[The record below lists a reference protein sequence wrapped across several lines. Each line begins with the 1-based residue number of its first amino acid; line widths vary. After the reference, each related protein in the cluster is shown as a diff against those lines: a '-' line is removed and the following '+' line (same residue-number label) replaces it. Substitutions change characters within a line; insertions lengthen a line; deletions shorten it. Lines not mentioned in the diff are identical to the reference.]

1 MIARFARL
9 LAASFAALLIPA
21 AAAFASDA
29 AQKNAI
35 ATPHE
40 GVSTAVTALVVFALV
55 FAVLST
61 KVWPM
66 ISSGLNERADKIKS
80 EIEAAEAAR
89 TQAKAAL
96 EQYEKSLADAR
107 VEAQKEIDKARA
119 SAQAIGAELK
129 ARNEVEIQAM
139 KAKAI
144 AEIEAAKRQALSE
157 IYGEAAT
164 LSTTVAG
171 KILGREINAGDQRR
185 LVDDALLE
193 LKGAGAR

>member
-1 MIARFARL
+1 MIARFARP
-9 LAASFAALLIPA
+9 LAASFAGLLIPA
-21 AAAFASDA
+21 AAAIASDA

-66 ISSGLNERADKIKS
+66 ISSGLNERADKIKG